1 MKTLK
6 AAALATLI
14 ATPSLA
20 GGLAPA
26 TIEPPVIVEQTS
38 SSSAGGILVP
48 LLALLIVGAVIAS
61 N

>member
-6 AAALATLI
+6 AAALATMI

-20 GGLAPA
+20 GGLAPVA
-26 TIEPPVIVEQTS
+26 IEPPVIVEETS

-48 LLALLIVGAVIAS
+48 LLALLLIGAVIAAD
-61 N
+61 

>member
-6 AAALATLI
+6 AAALATMI

-26 TIEPPVIVEQTS
+26 TIEPPVIVDTTT
-38 SSSAGGILVP
+38 SSSAGGIVVP
-48 LLALLIVGAVIAS
+48 LLALLIIGAIVA